1 MATKTKGEVKVP
13 VEVTKEKIRESY
25 MQYCLENNQSPV
37 SVYLFAKQLG
47 ISEKEFYQHFASI
60 EAIEKS
66 IFLAFHHYTMQLIR
80 DSGETLDFKEQL
92 LTYYFT
98 FFELLTAN
106 RSYVMLALNGNKNK
120 LSGLLKLKPLRDEF
134 KSFIA
139 EASVDYEKVQN
150 EKLRKVQQQ
159 ALEEGGWIQLL
170 LTMKFWMDDD
180 SAGFE
185 KTDLFIEK
193 SIRATFDLIS
203 YTPLES
209 VLDFGKFIIKERF
222 R

>member
-13 VEVTKEKIRESY
+13 VEVTKDKIRDTY
-25 MQYCLENNQSPV
+25 MQYCLENNQSPQ

-47 ISEKEFYQHFASI
+47 ISEKEFYEHFASV

-66 IFLAFHHYTMQLIR
+66 IFLAFHHYTIQLIR
-80 DSGETLDFKEQL
+80 ESGETLDFKEQL

-120 LSGLLKLKPLRDEF
+120 LAGLLKLKPLRDEF

-139 EASVDYEKVQN
+139 EASEGYEKVQH

-170 LTMKFWMDDD
+170 LTLKFWMDDD